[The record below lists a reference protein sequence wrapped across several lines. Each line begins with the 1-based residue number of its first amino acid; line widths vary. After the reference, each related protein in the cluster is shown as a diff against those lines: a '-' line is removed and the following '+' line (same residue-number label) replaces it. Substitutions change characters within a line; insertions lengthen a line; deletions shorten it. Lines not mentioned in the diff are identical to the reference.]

1 MEISAFK
8 AGYYDMDLA
17 RDALGTT
24 KAQLTALT
32 KQLNT
37 GQVSTTY
44 GGLGAA
50 RGSVLDLNAKI
61 SATNGYLNTIANASS
76 RISFLNAA
84 LTQLAANAS
93 SSASETAYAFTFNN
107 GTTTAQVSAANYL
120 SQAIDLLNTEIGGT
134 YIFSGRSTDTR
145 PVADYDSILNGDATH
160 AGVRQLIAER
170 KQADLGSGSGRLTL
184 TSAGTTVTL
193 AEEAGQPFGFK
204 LATPAESGLSN
215 VTVSGPAGGAI
226 AIDFAGQPNVGEA
239 VSLTLSLPD
248 GSTAEVAL
256 KAVAAGTAPG
266 PGEFALGATAAD
278 TAASF
283 QTALSE
289 AVGTTAKTEL
299 AAASALKASQDFFAG
314 STSNPPARIAPP
326 YASATGFLSPADAAA
341 STVIWYKGDDDSSVA
356 ARDTSAQRIDASQ
369 VVGIGAR
376 ANEAPIRNALAQW
389 AALAAESFTPGSDTD
404 TVRYQALT
412 SRLQAGFAGGPG
424 VPSIQDIASEIS
436 VANVAVSAAKG
447 RNTQRLSMYQGSL
460 SDMVSIDPATV
471 LTQIL
476 SLQTRLQASYQITS
490 SMAQLSLANY
500 LR

>member
-24 KAQLTALT
+24 KAQLNDLT

-44 GGLGAA
+44 GGLGQA

-61 SATNGYLNTIANASS
+61 SATSGYLGTISNASS

-84 LTQLAANAS
+84 LTQLASNAS
-93 SSASETAYAFTFNN
+93 SSATETAYGYTFSD
-107 GTTTAQVSAANYL
+107 GTTTAQTSAANYL
-120 SQAIDLLNTEIGGT
+120 SQAVDLLNSDIGGR
-134 YIFSGRSTDTR
+134 YIFSGRSTDTK
-145 PVADYDSILNGDATH
+145 PVADYDTIINGDATH
-160 AGVRQLIAER
+160 AGVATLIAER

-184 TSAGTTVTL
+184 SGAGNTVTV

-226 AIDFAGQPNVGEA
+226 GVDFTGQSNEGE
-239 VSLTLSLPD
+239 VLSLTLSLPD
-248 GSTAEVAL
+248 GTTSKVTL

-266 PGEFALGATAAD
+266 PGEFELGATAAD
-278 TAASF
+278 TAGNF
-283 QTALSE
+283 QTALGD
-289 AVGTTAKTEL
+289 ALGTAAKTDL
-299 AAASALKASQDFFAG
+299 AAASALRASQDFFAG

-326 YASATGFLSPADAAA
+326 YASATGFLTPAQAAA

-356 ARDTSAQRIDASQ
+356 ARDTSAQRVDASQ

-436 VANVAVSAAKG
+436 VANVAVTGAKD

-490 SMAQLSLANY
+490 SMASLSLANY
-500 LR
+500 MR